1 LGNSKDMRIKSALIS
16 VSNKEKLNEILKELK
31 KYNIKLI
38 SSGGTYK
45 KIKSL
50 GYKCVKISDFTSFP
64 EILDGRVKTLHP
76 KIHSGILYKREK
88 KSHKKIIKK
97 LNFESIDLVIAN
109 FYPFEKIIKQN
120 KNHKIIIENIDIGG
134 PTLVRAAAKNYKDV
148 VVITKIEHYQKLA
161 DELNFFKGRTSL
173 QFREKMSQ
181 EAFFETAS
189 YDSTI
194 FSYFSNF
201 SKQKIPEKLFI
212 KANLIDKLRYGENPH
227 QLGAIYGNEEEYKIK
242 KLHGKKLS
250 YNNYN
255 DIFASLSLAKT
266 LPKNKGTVIVK
277 HTNPSGVSIEND
289 HLESYFSAMNCDPVS
304 AFGGIVTCNYK
315 LSLRIAKEIIKN
327 YYEVIIAN
335 GFDKQAIKLFKNKK
349 NLRLIDSTRVQPEKY
364 NKIVSQMNSFLMQ
377 TNDSEIFNK
386 NNFKVVSKIKPSKK
400 LMEQL
405 LFSFNVCRSVKS
417 NAIVISQNNKT
428 LGIGSGQPSRLDSC
442 KIAIEKMKKFKQFNN
457 KNPIVAA
464 SDAFFP
470 FVDGIES
477 LVQSGITAIIQPH
490 GSIKDKEIIKF
501 ANDMGIVLIFSKSR
515 HFRH

>member
-1 LGNSKDMRIKSALIS
+1 MRIKSALIS
-16 VSNKEKLNEILKELK
+16 VSNKEKLNDILKVLK
-31 KYNIKLI
+31 KFNIKLI

-50 GYKCVKISDFTSFP
+50 GYKCVEVTDFTGFP

-76 KIHSGILYKREK
+76 KIHSGILYKRQK
-88 KSHKKIIKK
+88 KSHKKVIKK
-97 LNFESIDLVIAN
+97 FNFESIDLVVTN
-109 FYPFEKIIKQN
+109 FYPFDKTIKQTR
-120 KNHKIIIENIDIGG
+120 NHKKIIENIDIGG
-134 PTLVRAAAKNYKDV
+134 PTLARAAAKNYEDV
-148 VVITKIEHYQKLA
+148 VVITKIKHYKKLV
-161 DELNFFKGRTSL
+161 DELNFFKGKTSL

-189 YDSTI
+189 YDSII
-194 FSYFSNF
+194 FNYFSRF
-201 SKQKIPEKLFI
+201 SEEKIPEKLFV
-212 KANLIDKLRYGENPH
+212 KANLIHKLRYGENPH
-227 QLGAIYGNEEEYKIK
+227 QFGAIYGNEEEFKIK
-242 KLHGKKLS
+242 KLHGKELS

-255 DIFASLSLAKT
+255 DIFACLSLAKT
-266 LPKNKGTVIVK
+266 LPKNRGTVIVK
-277 HTNPSGVSIEND
+277 HANPSGVSIEND
-289 HLESYFSAMNCDPVS
+289 HLKSYFSAMYCDPIS
-304 AFGGIVTCNYK
+304 AFGGIVACNYK
-315 LSLRIAKEIIKN
+315 VSLKIAKEIIKN

-335 GFDKQAIKLFKNKK
+335 GFDKKAIKLLKNKK
-349 NLRLIDSTRVQPEKY
+349 NLRLIDATKVKSEKY
-364 NKIVSQMNSFLMQ
+364 NKIVSTMNSLLVQ
-377 TNDSEIFNK
+377 TNDNEVFDK

-405 LFSFNVCRSVKS
+405 IFSFNVCRSVKS

-442 KIAIEKMKKFKQFNN
+442 KIAIEKMKKFKKFNN